1 MEFLAYASFVDKVC
15 RAKRNEFTSEE
26 GNRPRIFAY
35 FKRSLVVTASN
46 VDAFKLAL
54 HLVPVR
60 RPPTIKKAFHFPLDA
75 FVINDSP
82 KDDLECFQLA
92 SVTVPIGKL
101 EKYPIQSPHKSI
113 LQSWNY
119 LL

>member
-1 MEFLAYASFVDKVC
+1 MLIFIHLARISAKQN
-15 RAKRNEFTSEE
+15 RAAIWC
-26 GNRPRIFAY
+26 GNGKQIFAY
-35 FKRSLVVTASN
+35 FNRSLVVTASN
-46 VDAFKLAL
+46 VDAFKLTL

-60 RPPTIKKAFHFPLDA
+60 RPPMIKKAFHFPLDA

-92 SVTVPIGKL
+92 SFTVPIGEFEEL
-101 EKYPIQSPHKSI
+101 PIQSAHESI
-113 LQSWNY
+113 LHRWMH